1 MARDD
6 GVFVGK
12 SSGKGF
18 ITVTAIA
25 QERQKKQLTSR
36 MGYVQETLL
45 VYKFID
51 DQLWDQSNDIP
62 CIQSQSPRKRIGKPR
77 G

>member
-12 SSGKGF
+12 SSGKGL
-18 ITVTAIA
+18 ITVNVVA

-36 MGYVQETLL
+36 MGYVQETLH

-51 DQLWDQSNDIP
+51 DQL
-62 CIQSQSPRKRIGKPR
+62 
-77 G
+77 